1 MNSQV
6 WWFVARSAGIVAW
19 LLVTLSVCW
28 GLLLSTRL
36 LARSTPAPWLLDLH
50 RFLSTLSVVFTAIHL
65 GGLVLDDFVYFGL
78 AELLVPFA
86 YEAQAGDVAWGIV
99 AVYLLVAVELTS
111 LLMRRLPRRVW
122 RSVHRL
128 SFLVYGF
135 ATIHGW
141 RAGTDTGNPL
151 YAVAVVASVFVVTFL
166 TLAMLFGVR
175 GARPPSQ
182 SEANRPMRDRDLSRN
197 Q

>member
-36 LARSTPAPWLLDLH
+36 LAKSTPAPWLLDLH
-50 RFLSTLSVVFTAIHL
+50 RFLSTLSIVFTAVHL
-65 GGLVLDDFVYFGL
+65 GGLVLDDYVYFGL
-78 AELLVPFA
+78 AELFVPFA

-99 AVYLLVAVELTS
+99 ALYLLIAVESTS
-111 LLMRRLPRRVW
+111 LLMRRIPRRMW

-135 ATIHGW
+135 ATMHGW
-141 RAGTDTGNPL
+141 RAGSDTGNPL

-166 TLAMLFGVR
+166 TLAMLL
-175 GARPPSQ
+175 GARPSRSPS
-182 SEANRPMRDRDLSRN
+182 RPSAPTSMKDRELS
-197 Q
+197 QK